1 MLKPFILSDSVGL
14 SALWVTV
21 AITVFGGLFGVVG
34 LIIGVPAFSVIY
46 SLIKEATEKKLAMR
60 GLQVETDAY
69 YNDPSDAVLYHPR
82 KKKNRRTLF
91 SSRRKQNN
99 PSATVNHTTDA
110 AERTPKSS
118 SSQMDHEK
126 SGDVEKQP
134 DKETN
139 TQTNS
144 EK

>member
-1 MLKPFILSDSVGL
+1 MSPKILNKCIIYLLK
-14 SALWVTV
+14 
-21 AITVFGGLFGVVG
+21 
-34 LIIGVPAFSVIY
+34 Y
-46 SLIKEATEKKLAMR
+46 
-60 GLQVETDAY
+60 
-69 YNDPSDAVLYHPR
+69 
-82 KKKNRRTLF
+82 RRTLF
-91 SSRRKQNN
+91 SSPRKQKD
-99 PSATVNHTTDA
+99 PSATGHHTTDP

>member
-1 MLKPFILSDSVGL
+1 M
-14 SALWVTV
+14 
-21 AITVFGGLFGVVG
+21 G

-91 SSRRKQNN
+91 SSRRRQKN
-99 PSATVNHTTDA
+99 PSTSGNYTTDA

-126 SGDVEKQP
+126 SGDAEKQS

>member
-1 MLKPFILSDSVGL
+1 M
-14 SALWVTV
+14 WVTV

-82 KKKNRRTLF
+82 KKRIVAPCFLHVANKTIHLQRSIIQPMLPNVHQNRQAAKWIMKNLEMSKSSLTKRRTH
-91 SSRRKQNN
+91 KQILKNKKY
-99 PSATVNHTTDA
+99 PFIWLKALS
-110 AERTPKSS
+110 
-118 SSQMDHEK
+118 
-126 SGDVEKQP
+126 
-134 DKETN
+134 
-139 TQTNS
+139 
-144 EK
+144 